1 MKLDIDVTD
10 EMIRDIL
17 LVEYSSIQERV
28 NGYNAILDN
37 SKYNP
42 DEDTPYR
49 NKDVIQEEADYYTK
63 LRDAMRIVVNYYCVG
78 GESAYHIPWKT

>member
-10 EMIRDIL
+10 KMIRDIL
-17 LVEYSSIQERV
+17 LVEYSSIQEQV

-37 SKYNP
+37 SNYNP
-42 DEDTPYR
+42 DEDIPYR

-63 LRDAMRIVVNYYCVG
+63 LRDAMRIVVNYYEVV
-78 GESAYHIPWKT
+78 YK